1 MPTIFETDDDEDV
14 SLIEIQVKGQK
25 VATAGVS
32 ESGVVYLRGDVH
44 PLGSA
49 SALLTA
55 AVHQVPYIEVSAV
68 EVLYPA
74 DWLKAECLHD
84 QDRMRIISNAEAF
97 VRGQKA

>member
-1 MPTIFETDDDEDV
+1 MATIFESDDDEDV

-32 ESGVVYLRGDVH
+32 ASGTVFLNGEIH
-44 PLGSA
+44 PMGSA
-49 SALLTA
+49 SALVTA

-74 DWLKAECLHD
+74 DWLRSECMAHPD
-84 QDRMRIISNAEAF
+84 IRRIIDNAEAF
-97 VRGQKA
+97 VRGRVS

>member
-14 SLIEIQVKGQK
+14 SLIEIQVMGQK

-32 ESGVVYLRGDVH
+32 KSGQVFLQGDIH

-55 AVHQVPYIEVSAV
+55 AINKVPYIEVSAV

-74 DWLKAECLHD
+74 DWLRAECLGNV
-84 QDRMRIISNAEAF
+84 DRQRIIDNAEAF
-97 VRGQKA
+97 VRGQVS

>member
-1 MPTIFETDDDEDV
+1 MTIFDTDEDEDV

-32 ESGVVYLRGDVH
+32 TSGQVFLQGDIH

-55 AVHQVPYIEVSAV
+55 AIHRVPYIEVSAV

-74 DWLKAECLHD
+74 DWLRAECMGNA
-84 QDRMRIISNAEAF
+84 DRQRIIDNAEAF
-97 VRGQKA
+97 VRGQKV

>member
-1 MPTIFETDDDEDV
+1 MATIFESDDDEDV

-32 ESGVVYLRGDVH
+32 ASGTVFLNGEIH
-44 PLGSA
+44 PMGSA
-49 SALLTA
+49 SALVTA

-74 DWLKAECLHD
+74 DWLRAECLAHPD
-84 QDRMRIISNAEAF
+84 LIRIINNAEAF
-97 VRGQKA
+97 VRGRVS

>member
-44 PLGSA
+44 PLGSMY
-49 SALLTA
+49 ALPTA
-55 AVHQVPYIEVSAV
+55 AMQQVPYIEVSAV
-68 EVLYPA
+68 EVLFPA
-74 DWLKAECLHD
+74 DWLRAECMGNM
-84 QDRMRIISNAEAF
+84 DRIRIINNAEAF
-97 VRGQKA
+97 VRGHVS

>member
-1 MPTIFETDDDEDV
+1 MTIFDTDEDEDV
-14 SLIEIQVKGQK
+14 SLIEIQVRGQK
-25 VATAGVS
+25 AATAGVS
-32 ESGVVYLRGDVH
+32 ESGVVYLNGEIH

-55 AVHQVPYIEVSAV
+55 AIHKVPYIEVSAV

-74 DWLKAECLHD
+74 DWLRAECLGD
-84 QDRMRIISNAEAF
+84 VDRQRIIDNAEAF

>member
-14 SLIEIQVKGQK
+14 SLIEIRVKGQK

-32 ESGVVYLRGDVH
+32 ESGIVFLNGEIH

-49 SALLTA
+49 TALVTA

-74 DWLKAECLHD
+74 DWLRSECMAHPD
-84 QDRMRIISNAEAF
+84 IRRIIDNAEAF
-97 VRGQKA
+97 VRGRVS